1 MSSTPTNCGE
11 PCACVSTTNSVTT
24 QTATVPWLPSRP
36 LTYSQ
41 ITINLTRQDNTKQQ
55 DVLTIDVDPFSDGFY
70 VTFEQK
76 TANARTR
83 ALYMADSLKKYLSMY
98 FKALSHAEEN
108 YKSVTFN
115 VPLFPCVTQTLED
128 AQNYLSSNLLPQIQF
143 LIEDWPRI

>member
-1 MSSTPTNCGE
+1 MSSTPNCGE
-11 PCACVSTTNSVTT
+11 PCVCAPTNGNTNTVTH
-24 QTATVPWLPSRP
+24 APPWSSSRP
-36 LTYSQ
+36 VAYSQ
-41 ITINLTRQDNTKQQ
+41 ITIVLTRQDATKQK

-76 TANARTR
+76 TANARTQ
-83 ALYMADSLKKYLSMY
+83 ALYMVNSLQKYLSMY

-128 AQNYLSSNLLPQIQF
+128 AQNYLTGNLWPQIQF